1 MLYKRF
7 IPKIVVTWDAQFNGY
22 ISVLTRKYQV
32 TRRVGD
38 PVSQIKIMQSNLVDE
53 IVLVNKATRYEGR
66 FAELVKEVSLHM
78 TTPLTVGG
86 AISELE
92 QASELI
98 SCGADKVILSR
109 NSRNSELMSLIS
121 QTYGAQSVVMSYDY
135 QLTSVNSTLRGE
147 LIEFCNQGVV
157 GELSLNSVD
166 KDGSMAG
173 PELGL
178 LTDIIHQIEVPV
190 VIGCGFS
197 KISDFWEAY
206 KIGVSGITVS
216 TFLASLDQSPRQVRS
231 HLASLGVHIRH

>member
-1 MLYKRF
+1 ML
-7 IPKIVVTWDAQFNGY
+7 T
-22 ISVLTRKYQV
+22 TKYQV
-32 TRRVGD
+32 TRMVGD

-53 IVLVNKATRYEGR
+53 IILVNKATQYEWQ
-66 FAELVKEVSLHM
+66 FADLVNEVSRYM

-109 NSRNSELMSLIS
+109 NSRNSELMSAIS
-121 QTYGAQSVVMSYDY
+121 RNFGAQSVVMSCDY
-135 QLTSVNSTLRGE
+135 QFASVNSTFCDE
-147 LIEFCNQGVV
+147 LVELCNQGVV

-173 PELGL
+173 PDLRL
-178 LTDIIHQIEVPV
+178 LSEIIHLVDIPV
-190 VIGCGFS
+190 IVGCGFS
-197 KISDFWEAY
+197 KISDFWDAY
-206 KIGVSGITVS
+206 NMGVSGITVS
-216 TFLASLDQSPRQVRS
+216 TFLALLDQSPRQVRS